1 MKKLES
7 VQVPSCIH
15 QPSSTNHSLSYV
27 LAVRDW
33 IQKIEKKE
41 EGGGTMGPTKDRIMT
56 KDETEDCKR
65 RQEGGQNRR
74 LKKAEPGE
82 KQTRTLKKT
91 RGKKRKTETK

>member
-1 MKKLES
+1 
-7 VQVPSCIH
+7 
-15 QPSSTNHSLSYV
+15 
-27 LAVRDW
+27 
-33 IQKIEKKE
+33 
-41 EGGGTMGPTKDRIMT
+41 MGPTKDRIMT

-65 RQEGGQNRR
+65 IQEGGQNRR